1 MKKLL
6 NVLRSMRFGIVL
18 LILIAA
24 LSVVGSVIP
33 QERTAAWYAEAY
45 PNWHT
50 LLLALRLDRVFTS
63 WFFLTLLALLCLN
76 LTLCSLLRA
85 LSVFRGPQV
94 LIEGC
99 AKLKSSVPLT
109 LEGVVRLEQHL
120 QSTGCRM
127 TDCGGARVWHKRLY
141 GRFGSFLTHLAILL
155 TILVGAAALYL
166 PQVVDLDCMPGESVA
181 LPAKNGGTA
190 RFAVDSFRVTD
201 ASGRLDYTSALT
213 VTLPDGRSKS
223 GEISVNHPL
232 SFGSYKVYQ
241 QSYGTA
247 GSITVTNL
255 ENMGSDTFLLSDLSF
270 LSLDNVNGLW
280 YVALYPD
287 YIVTASGE
295 RMPVASAGGGYPRPI
310 YHVQL
315 AENGEQTLLFLIPGD
330 TVEVG
335 QLRFTINEPESYP
348 GLRIK
353 ITSTAVNAL
362 LVACFVLMILGL
374 YLLFFLQ
381 PVLVR
386 VDSEG
391 YAVGGAKSE
400 GTRLELK
407 ALLKDCER
415 EVSV

>member
-6 NVLRSMRFGIVL
+6 NFLRSMRFGIVL

-33 QERTAAWYAEAY
+33 QERTATWYAEAY
-45 PNWHT
+45 PAWHT
-50 LLLALRLDRVFTS
+50 LLLALRLDLVFKS
-63 WFFLTLLALLCLN
+63 WYFLALLALLCLN

-85 LSVFRGPQV
+85 MSVFRGSQA

-99 AKLKSSVPLT
+99 ARMQTLVQLT
-109 LEGVVRLEQHL
+109 PEGLTKLEQHL

-127 TDCGGARVWHKRLY
+127 TDCGVARVWHKRLY

-166 PQVVDLDCMPGESVA
+166 PQVVDLDCMPGESVV

-190 RFAVDSFRVTD
+190 RFAVSDFRVTD

-255 ENMGSDTFLLSDLSF
+255 ENNGSDTFLLTDLSF

-295 RMPVASAGGGYPRPI
+295 RMPVANAGGGWPRPV

-315 AENGEQTLLFLIPGD
+315 ADNGEQTLRFLVPGD

-335 QLRFTINEPESYP
+335 TLRFTFNEPVNYP

-353 ITSTAVNAL
+353 ITPSAVNAL
-362 LVACFVLMILGL
+362 LVVCFVLMLLGL
-374 YLLFFLQ
+374 TLLFFLP

-386 VDSEG
+386 VDGEG

-407 ALLKDCER
+407 ALLQDCER
-415 EVSV
+415 EASV

>member
-109 LEGVVRLEQHL
+109 PEGVVRLEQHL

-190 RFAVDSFRVTD
+190 RFAGSEVRVTD

-213 VTLPDGRSKS
+213 VTLPDGRCKS

-247 GSITVTNL
+247 GSVTVTNL

-295 RMPVASAGGGYPRPI
+295 RMPAASAGGGYPRPL

-315 AENGEQTLLFLIPGD
+315 AENGEQTLRFLIPGD

-335 QLRFTINEPESYP
+335 QLRFTFNEPVNYP

-353 ITSTAVNAL
+353 ITPTAVNAL
-362 LVACFVLMILGL
+362 LVVCFALMLLGL
-374 YLLFFLQ
+374 TLLFFLP

-386 VDSEG
+386 VDGEG

-415 EVSV
+415 EASV

>member
-6 NVLRSMRFGIVL
+6 NFLRSMRFGVVL
-18 LILIAA
+18 LSLIAV
-24 LSVVGSVIP
+24 LSVLGSVIP

-50 LLLALRLDRVFTS
+50 LLLALRLDRVFKS
-63 WFFLTLLALLCLN
+63 WVFLALLALLCLN

-99 AKLKSSVPLT
+99 ARMRTVVPLT
-109 LEGVVRLEQHL
+109 AEGLTKLEQHL
-120 QSTGCRM
+120 RSTGCRM
-127 TDCGGARVWHKRLY
+127 TDCGGVRIWHKRLF
-141 GRFGSFLTHLAILL
+141 GRYGSFLTHLAILL

-166 PQVVDLDCMPGESVA
+166 PQAVDLDCMPGESVV

-190 RFAVDSFRVTD
+190 RFAVSDFRVTD
-201 ASGRLDYTSALT
+201 ASGRLDYTSELT

-247 GSITVTNL
+247 GSVTVTNL
-255 ENMGSDTFLLSDLSF
+255 ENNGSDTFLLSDLSF

-287 YIVTASGE
+287 YIVTESGE
-295 RMPVASAGGGYPRPI
+295 RMPVANAGGYPRPI

-315 AENGEQTLLFLIPGD
+315 AENGAQTLRFFVPGD
-330 TVEVG
+330 TVEAG
-335 QLRFTINEPESYP
+335 ALRFTFNEPVNYP

-353 ITSTAVNAL
+353 ITPAAVNAL
-362 LVACFVLMILGL
+362 LVVCFVLMLLGL
-374 YLLFFLQ
+374 TLLFFLP

-386 VDSEG
+386 VDGEG

-400 GTRLELK
+400 GIRLELK
-407 ALLKDCER
+407 ALLKGCER
-415 EVSV
+415 EASV

>member
-18 LILIAA
+18 LSLIAA

-109 LEGVVRLEQHL
+109 PEGVVRLEQHL

-190 RFAVDSFRVTD
+190 RFAVSGFRVTD

-247 GSITVTNL
+247 GSVTVTNL
-255 ENMGSDTFLLSDLSF
+255 ENDGSDVFLLAELSF

-295 RMPVASAGGGYPRPI
+295 RMPVSNAGGGYPRPI

-315 AENGEQTLLFLIPGD
+315 AENGEQTLRFLIPGD

-335 QLRFTINEPESYP
+335 QLRFTFNEPVNYP

-353 ITSTAVNAL
+353 ITPTAVNAL
-362 LVACFVLMILGL
+362 LVVCFALMLLGL
-374 YLLFFLQ
+374 TLLFFLP

-386 VDSEG
+386 VDGEG

-400 GTRLELK
+400 GTRLELQ

-415 EVSV
+415 EASV

>member
-6 NVLRSMRFGIVL
+6 NFLRSMRFGIVL
-18 LILIAA
+18 LSLIAA

-33 QERTAAWYAEAY
+33 QEHPAAWYAEAY
-45 PNWHT
+45 PAWHT
-50 LLLALRLDRVFTS
+50 LLLALRIDRLFAS
-63 WFFLTLLALLCLN
+63 WYFLALLALLCLN

-85 LSVFRGPQV
+85 MSVFRGSQA
-94 LIEGC
+94 LIEDC
-99 AKLKSSVPLT
+99 ERMKTAVPLT
-109 LEGVVRLEQHL
+109 PEGVTRLERHL
-120 QSTGCRM
+120 QNTGCRM
-127 TDCGGARVWHKRLY
+127 TECGVARVWHKRLF

-166 PQVVDLDCMPGESVA
+166 PQAVDLDCMPGESVV
-181 LPAKNGGTA
+181 LPAKSGGTT
-190 RFAVDSFRVTD
+190 RFAVSDFRVTD

-223 GEISVNHPL
+223 GKISVNHPL

-247 GSITVTNL
+247 GSVTVTNP
-255 ENMGSDTFLLSDLSF
+255 ENNGSDTFLLNEVSF

-295 RMPVASAGGGYPRPI
+295 RMPVANAGGGYPRPI

-315 AENGEQTLLFLIPGD
+315 AENGEQTMRFFVPGD
-330 TVEVG
+330 MVEVG
-335 QLRFTINEPESYP
+335 ALRFTINEPVNYP

-353 ITSTAVNAL
+353 ITPPAVNIL
-362 LVACFVLMILGL
+362 LVVCFLLMLLGL
-374 YLLFFLQ
+374 ILLFFLP

-386 VDSEG
+386 VDGEG

-407 ALLKDCER
+407 ALLKDCEK
-415 EVSV
+415 EASI

>member
-6 NVLRSMRFGIVL
+6 NHLRSMRFGIVL

-33 QERTAAWYAEAY
+33 QERTADWYAEVY
-45 PNWHT
+45 PKLNS
-50 LLLALRLDRVFTS
+50 LLLTLQLDRVFKS
-63 WFFLTLLALLCLN
+63 WYFLALLALLCLN

-85 LSVFRGPQV
+85 FSVFRGTRAM
-94 LIEGC
+94 IDGC
-99 AKLKSSVPLT
+99 ARMKTDVLLT
-109 LEGVVRLEQHL
+109 PEGVTRLEQHL

-127 TDCGGARVWHKRLY
+127 TDYGEARVWHKRLF

-166 PQVVDLDCMPGESVA
+166 PQVVDMDCMPGESVS

-190 RFAVDSFRVTD
+190 HFAVSDFRVTD
-201 ASGRLDYTSALT
+201 ESGRLDYTSSLT

-247 GSITVTNL
+247 GSVTVTNL
-255 ENMGSDTFLLSDLSF
+255 ENKGSDTFLLTDLSF

-280 YVALYPD
+280 YVAMYPD
-287 YIVTASGE
+287 YIVTESGE
-295 RMPVASAGGGYPRPI
+295 KMPVANAESGYPRPI

-315 AENGEQTLLFLIPGD
+315 AENGTQTLRFFIPGD
-330 TVEVG
+330 SVEIGGV
-335 QLRFTINEPESYP
+335 RFTFNEPSVYP

-353 ITSTAVNAL
+353 IIPVAVNVL
-362 LVACFVLMILGL
+362 LVACFVLMLLGL
-374 YLLFFLQ
+374 VLLYFLQ
-381 PVLVR
+381 PVMVR

-391 YAVGGAKSE
+391 YTVSGSKSE
-400 GTRLELK
+400 GMCLELK
-407 ALLKDCER
+407 ALLKDHER
-415 EVSV
+415 EGSA

>member
-6 NVLRSMRFGIVL
+6 NFLRSMRFGIVL

-33 QERTAAWYAEAY
+33 QERAAAWYAEAY
-45 PNWHT
+45 PAWHT
-50 LLLALRLDRVFTS
+50 LLLALRLNRVFKS
-63 WFFLTLLALLCLN
+63 WYFLALLSLLCLN

-85 LSVFRGPQV
+85 LAVFCGPQTLV
-94 LIEGC
+94 EGC
-99 AKLKSSVPLT
+99 ARMKTLVQLT
-109 LEGVVRLEQHL
+109 PEGLTKLEQHL

-166 PQVVDLDCMPGESVA
+166 PQVVDLDCMPGESVV

-190 RFAVDSFRVTD
+190 RFAVSDFRVTD

-213 VTLPDGRSKS
+213 VTLPDGRRKS

-247 GSITVTNL
+247 GSVTVTNL
-255 ENMGSDTFLLSDLSF
+255 ENDGSDVFLLAELSF

-295 RMPVASAGGGYPRPI
+295 RMPVSNAGGGYPRPI

-315 AENGEQTLLFLIPGD
+315 AENGEQTLRFLVPRD

-335 QLRFTINEPESYP
+335 TLRFTFNEPVNYP

-353 ITSTAVNAL
+353 ITPTAVNAL
-362 LVACFVLMILGL
+362 LVVGFVLMLLGL
-374 YLLFFLQ
+374 TLLFFLP

-386 VDSEG
+386 VDGEG

-407 ALLKDCER
+407 TLLKDCER
-415 EVSV
+415 EAYA

>member
-6 NVLRSMRFGIVL
+6 NVLRSMPFGIVL

-109 LEGVVRLEQHL
+109 PEGVVRLEQHL

-201 ASGRLDYTSALT
+201 ENGRLDYTSALT

-255 ENMGSDTFLLSDLSF
+255 DNNGSDTFLLTDLSF
-270 LSLDNVNGLW
+270 LSLDNVDGLW

-295 RMPVASAGGGYPRPI
+295 RMPAASAGGGYPRPI

-315 AENGEQTLLFLIPGD
+315 AENGEQTLRFLIPGD

-335 QLRFTINEPESYP
+335 QLRFTFNEPVNYP

-353 ITSTAVNAL
+353 ITPTAVNAL
-362 LVACFVLMILGL
+362 LVVCFALMLLGL
-374 YLLFFLQ
+374 TLLFFLP

-386 VDSEG
+386 VDGEG

-415 EVSV
+415 EGSA